1 MVGAAFTGLLGINQP
16 SQRLVNLQPAQS
28 PAMKRVLVLAL
39 AMASPVAAA
48 NLPNPNWPAPANR
61 GPDLLRDTVLKAHN
75 SARSQF
81 GVGPVAWSDE
91 LAAGAMAHAQ
101 YMAATGIYGHDQ
113 TPGRRKK
120 SGENLW
126 RGQRGVFDY
135 GVMVGV
141 MVDEARY
148 FRPGAFP
155 DNAINGD
162 WHSVAHY
169 TQIVWPTTTEVG
181 CALASSPT
189 TDYFVCRYAPTGNK
203 DGFFLA
209 SGHDPLAP
217 LPANSLLA
225 ESGN

>member
-1 MVGAAFTGLLGINQP
+1 MMRWVLIALLAATP
-16 SQRLVNLQPAQS
+16 CSA
-28 PAMKRVLVLAL
+28 
-39 AMASPVAAA
+39 ASV
-48 NLPNPNWPAPANR
+48 PNPHWPAPADR
-61 GPDLLRDTVLKAHN
+61 GPDLLKSVVLKAHN
-75 SARSQF
+75 SARSKF
-81 GVGPVAWSDE
+81 GVAPVTWSDE

-126 RGQRGVFDY
+126 RGTRGVFSYDI
-135 GVMVGV
+135 MVGV

-155 DNAINGD
+155 DNAVNGD

-181 CALASSPT
+181 CALASSVT

-217 LPANSLLA
+217 IPASTQLA
-225 ESGN
+225 QSGD